1 MSDINNIS
9 GSSKIKDTYPT
20 IYNNDGKL
28 NVDLEQVKTD
38 IVAVDSRVD
47 NIITGQDLDPNKD
60 SELVD
65 ARVDGVRQKTYDF
78 LKLRL
83 DAMSLEIL
91 GEAYGVRWNKTQ
103 DSYTRLGSA
112 VTLSVDNTV
121 DPHISGFDDVY
132 PWSQREVVTIDG
144 NEMVKIPKFYYRKD
158 RYTDSS
164 GDIIEDYWIAS
175 VQSLN
180 MQIHPAF
187 IRAGVIKDAI
197 YVGAYEA
204 YNDVGTLKSVT
215 GVQPTTG
222 QTIGTFRTQA
232 NANGVG
238 WGLDDGLAVW
248 ADQLMYLIEYASFFS
263 QNKLGIG
270 ITNLD
275 LGTVNHS
282 QNTGHTDVLGN
293 GSGEVTL
300 AVLENGATATA
311 GETYPVKYRGKENPF
326 GNVFE
331 WVDGFITK
339 DDGYYVED
347 DITNHN
353 DIASGY
359 DHIPAVPI
367 TANGYAD
374 DVEYLSNFEH
384 AFIPNSVAGSS
395 STYLTDYLYAHDA
408 GEVNIAQ
415 IGGSWFSG
423 SFAGL
428 FDWDLS
434 FVASNVSRYVGA
446 RLLYIPE
453 N

>member
-1 MSDINNIS
+1 
-9 GSSKIKDTYPT
+9 
-20 IYNNDGKL
+20 
-28 NVDLEQVKTD
+28 
-38 IVAVDSRVD
+38 
-47 NIITGQDLDPNKD
+47 
-60 SELVD
+60 
-65 ARVDGVRQKTYDF
+65 
-78 LKLRL
+78 
-83 DAMSLEIL
+83 
-91 GEAYGVRWNKTQ
+91 
-103 DSYTRLGSA
+103 
-112 VTLSVDNTV
+112 
-121 DPHISGFDDVY
+121 
-132 PWSQREVVTIDG
+132 
-144 NEMVKIPKFYYRKD
+144 
-158 RYTDSS
+158 
-164 GDIIEDYWIAS
+164 
-175 VQSLN
+175 
-180 MQIHPAF
+180 
-187 IRAGVIKDAI
+187 
-197 YVGAYEA
+197 
-204 YNDVGTLKSVT
+204 
-215 GVQPTTG
+215 
-222 QTIGTFRTQA
+222 
-232 NANGVG
+232 
-238 WGLDDGLAVW
+238 
-248 ADQLMYLIEYASFFS
+248 
-263 QNKLGIG
+263 
-270 ITNLD
+270 
-275 LGTVNHS
+275 
-282 QNTGHTDVLGN
+282 
-293 GSGEVTL
+293 
-300 AVLENGATATA
+300 
-311 GETYPVKYRGKENPF
+311 
-326 GNVFE
+326 VFE